1 MRDGIP
7 HATPCEGVSNASG
20 QNPHVCHCSLIHV
33 VVVAARLVS
42 EAEVAGYQG
51 ERRRSDRCADFLG
64 DAATA
69 PGVVVTCRALGV
81 LEIDQKKKTGDGR
94 ERNDWILA
102 VPECARRFDA
112 LRDVFALS
120 ARIRDEI
127 AAFFIEARAFE
138 DKDVQV
144 LGWQGPEQA
153 LALLGA
159 P

>member
-1 MRDGIP
+1 M
-7 HATPCEGVSNASG
+7 
-20 QNPHVCHCSLIHV
+20 
-33 VVVAARLVS
+33 
-42 EAEVAGYQG
+42 
-51 ERRRSDRCADFLG
+51 
-64 DAATA
+64 
-69 PGVVVTCRALGV
+69 VTCRALGV

-94 ERNDWILA
+94 ERNDRILA

-112 LRDVFALS
+112 LRDLFALP

-127 AAFFIEARAFE
+127 EAFFIEARAFE

-153 LALLGA
+153 LAMLGA